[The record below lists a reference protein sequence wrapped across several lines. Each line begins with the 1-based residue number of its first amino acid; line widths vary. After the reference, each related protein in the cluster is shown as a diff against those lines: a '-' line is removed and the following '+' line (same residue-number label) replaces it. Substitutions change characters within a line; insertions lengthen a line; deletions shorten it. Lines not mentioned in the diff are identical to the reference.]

1 MAAPGAAQAVANAS
15 ACPSP
20 RHTAVASGPREVMPT
35 GDVCHG
41 LESPLPS
48 ARCRGRTGD
57 EQWGRPGVSE
67 FWILGPRTLIP
78 GAATRAGLPVSS
90 DTARALLP
98 PASAARPFQP
108 LGPFP
113 PLPAGPARPRL
124 SLAQTPKPPPASPAT
139 HGPPSRSPE
148 ADSHAQHHGCDLNS
162 RSGLPLLKMLYGLSA
177 A

>member
-1 MAAPGAAQAVANAS
+1 MPPE
-15 ACPSP
+15 PSLTP
-20 RHTAVASGPREVMPT
+20 VLARHPATPPHCCGFWPQRGHADRGPT
-35 GDVCHG
+35 VCHG

-78 GAATRAGLPVSS
+78 GAATQAGLPVSS

-139 HGPPSRSPE
+139 HGPPARSPE
-148 ADSHAQHHGCDLNS
+148 ADSHARHHGCDLNS
-162 RSGLPLLKMLYGLSA
+162 RSGLPLLRMLYGLSA

>member
-1 MAAPGAAQAVANAS
+1 MEGEERQGQSSPWRADGRAR
-15 ACPSP
+15 CRPSRRQRQCLP
-20 RHTAVASGPREVMPT
+20 VTPPHCCGFWPQRGHADRGPT
-35 GDVCHG
+35 VCHG

-113 PLPAGPARPRL
+113 PLRAVPARPRL
-124 SLAQTPKPPPASPAT
+124 SLAQTPKPL
-139 HGPPSRSPE
+139 SRLPGHPR
-148 ADSHAQHHGCDLNS
+148 AALQVPGGRQP
-162 RSGLPLLKMLYGLSA
+162 RSTPRV
-177 A
+177 

>member
-1 MAAPGAAQAVANAS
+1 MAAPGAARAVANAS

-78 GAATRAGLPVSS
+78 GAATRAGLPLSS

-124 SLAQTPKPPPASPAT
+124 SLAQTPKPL
-139 HGPPSRSPE
+139 SR
-148 ADSHAQHHGCDLNS
+148 
-162 RSGLPLLKMLYGLSA
+162 LPGHPRA
-177 A
+177 ALQVPGGRQPRTTPRV